1 MKLVARRDG
10 RLAAG
15 LVLALALAACS
26 RKPPTAT
33 PEGSVHELVERFR
46 RWRGDPA
53 DAKAVYALLSSST
66 RDNLAARAKRYGAAS
81 GKTIA
86 PEAMLVPSRFVLQF
100 EPVRYVAEVAGA
112 FARVSVVG
120 PLPADRAQVPCVF
133 EENEWRVELGLPA
146 LAPVDVRPGLA
157 PN

>member
-1 MKLVARRDG
+1 VKLVLRRG
-10 RLAAG
+10 GGLAIG
-15 LVLALALAACS
+15 LLLALSLGACS

-33 PEGSVHELVERFR
+33 PEGSVHELVDRFR

-53 DAKAVYALLSSST
+53 DAKAVHALLSSST

-86 PEAMLVPSRFVLQF
+86 PEAMLVPSRFVLRF
-100 EPVRYVAEVAGA
+100 EPARYVAEVAGA

-120 PLPADRAQVPCVF
+120 SRPEERAEIPCVF
-133 EENEWRVELGLPA
+133 EESEWRVELALPA

>member
-1 MKLVARRDG
+1 MG
-10 RLAAG
+10 
-15 LVLALALAACS
+15 LALALGLAACS

-33 PEGSVHELVERFR
+33 PEGSVHELVDRLR
-46 RWRGDPA
+46 RLRGDPA
-53 DAKAVYALLSSST
+53 DAEAVYALLSAST

-86 PEAMLVPSRFVLQF
+86 PEAMLVPSRFVLHF
-100 EPVRYVAEVAGA
+100 EPVSYVAQIAGA
-112 FARVSVVG
+112 VARVLVVG
-120 PLPADRAQVPCVF
+120 PRPEERAEIPCVF
-133 EENEWRVELGLPA
+133 EDNEWRVELALPA